1 MNHFDTE
8 PFLLSFRLAAI
19 TTILLFLFSVPLAW
33 KLSQTRS
40 RSKPFVEALISLP
53 IVLPPTVLGFYLL
66 VALSDR
72 APVGMFLKEMFNMDL
87 VFTFEGV
94 LIASCIYSF
103 PFMLQPL
110 QSGMEQIPAKLLE
123 ASYVLGKS
131 KLETLLHVILPGIKP
146 SILTGVIITFAHTVG
161 EFGVVLMVGGS
172 IQGETRVAS
181 IAIYELVELL
191 DYGTAHIYSLIL
203 IAFSFVVLMVVYVL
217 NHRYRAPGG

>member
-1 MNHFDTE
+1 MNQFDME

-19 TTILLFLFSVPLAW
+19 TTILLFIFSVPLAW

-40 RSKPFVEALISLP
+40 RSKPFIEALVSMP

-66 VALSDR
+66 IFLSDR
-72 APVGMFLKEMFNMDL
+72 SPLGMFLKEMFSVNL
-87 VFTFEGV
+87 VFTFEGI

-110 QSGMEQIPAKLLE
+110 QSGMEQVPEKLLE

-131 KLETLLHVILPGIKP
+131 KLETLLHVILPNIKP

-191 DYGTAHIYSLIL
+191 DYKMAHIYSLIL
-203 IAFSFVVLMVVYVL
+203 IAFSFSVLMVVYIL
-217 NHRYRAPGG
+217 NHRNRVSG